1 MTIVDTLLAIDTSL
15 HAHWN
20 DSTADQERKE
30 ALRSISKCIY
40 KQIGKYDPEKS
51 KRLLDAMDR

>member
-1 MTIVDTLLAIDTSL
+1 MTIVDTLLAIDTSI

-20 DSTADQERKE
+20 DSTADQERRE
-30 ALRSISKCIY
+30 ALRNISKCIY
-40 KQIGKYDPEKS
+40 TQIGKYDPEKS

>member
-1 MTIVDTLLAIDTSL
+1 MKIVDTLLAIDTSI

-20 DSTADQERKE
+20 DATADQERKE

-40 KQIGKYDPEKS
+40 TEIGKYDPEKS
-51 KRLLDAMDR
+51 ERLLDAMDQ